1 MHLSGAIPVFLVS
14 TISLRNE
21 TSCVPISEPSLE
33 TFIAITAGGA
43 NMIMNAIAIATAD
56 CSPTGTPINL
66 PNVCIGPNRGLGK
79 AKEYGTAANI
89 AKAKPIGKD
98 IASTLYGLQSEVG
111 YLGSY
116 ISSKN
121 KNTAVSIGRR
131 K

>member
-66 PNVCIGPNRGLGK
+66 PNVCIGPIEGLAKRNNMEPQPILQKLNQSGK
-79 AKEYGTAANI
+79 ILQVLCTVSSLRL
-89 AKAKPIGKD
+89 D
-98 IASTLYGLQSEVG
+98 TLAHTYQARIRIL
-111 YLGSY
+111 
-116 ISSKN
+116 
-121 KNTAVSIGRR
+121 R
-131 K
+131 

>member
-66 PNVCIGPNRGLGK
+66 PNVCIGPNRGL
-79 AKEYGTAANI
+79 